1 MNYLAEALT
10 DPDEDHDKSGSTT
23 VEGENDVYYG
33 LAQNERT
40 KETG

>member
-23 VEGENDVYYG
+23 VESENDVYYR
-33 LAQNERT
+33 LAQNEMT
-40 KETG
+40 KEMG

>member
-10 DPDEDHDKSGSTT
+10 DPDEDHDKSESTT
-23 VEGENDVYYG
+23 GESENDMYYRF
-33 LAQNERT
+33 AQNEMT